1 MYFVCILNVFCM
13 YFTKQCILYV
23 FCMYFI
29 CILYVFYVK
38 LEEFVTSIIGYRLSN
53 AHHVLRLLEFMPVD
67 FNLVKR
73 VITSFNNLHY
83 DIDTGILHSLAASRI
98 HELRG
103 SYKLQSIN
111 EKDSI
116 VLITLAASIANT
128 NSVLDVILSDY
139 IDIKESRKKGQRTFK
154 HLFEYIMYVL
164 NNENQSSL
172 LEAKVV

>member
-1 MYFVCILNVFCM
+1 MYL
-13 YFTKQCILYV
+13 
-23 FCMYFI
+23 I
-29 CILYVFYVK
+29 CILYVK

-83 DIDTGILHSLAASRI
+83 DIETGILHSLAASRI

-103 SYKLQSIN
+103 SYKLQSLN
-111 EKDSI
+111 EKDSV

-128 NSVLDVILSDY
+128 NSVLDVILSEY
-139 IDIKESRKKGQRTFK
+139 LDIKETRKKGQRNYK
-154 HLFEYIMYVL
+154 HLFEYLMYVL
-164 NNENQSSL
+164 TNENQKSL
-172 LEAKVV
+172 LEAKVDK